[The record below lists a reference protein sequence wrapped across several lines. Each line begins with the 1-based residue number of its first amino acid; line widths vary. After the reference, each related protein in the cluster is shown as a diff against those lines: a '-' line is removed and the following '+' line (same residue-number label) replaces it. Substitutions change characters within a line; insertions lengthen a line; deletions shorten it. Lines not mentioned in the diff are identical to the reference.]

1 MTILGQ
7 SWDFFKRKGLNFEKD
22 SYMVE
27 KQDDF
32 EQFQPKSLQLFQ
44 IQNNM
49 FISQFFQIWQHFPKK
64 PSQQKVKN
72 KKTVE
77 MMAKNI
83 HHSLLVLQKHFMAAV
98 GSSAVSSS

>member
-44 IQNNM
+44 IQNNL
-49 FISQFFQIWQHFPKK
+49 FISQFFQIWQHFPQK
-64 PSQQKVKN
+64 PSQQS
-72 KKTVE
+72 KK
-77 MMAKNI
+77 
-83 HHSLLVLQKHFMAAV
+83 
-98 GSSAVSSS
+98 